1 MDVTLY
7 TMPLS
12 HPGWSVQLALAR
24 KGVEAKVV
32 DLPAG
37 MHPVLLW
44 LRGFRRGTVPSARID
59 GRRVEGSL
67 QIVQELERL
76 VPEPSLYPAEPEAR
90 AAVEA
95 AEQWG
100 EGVFQNLPRQV
111 ARYAIAHDRET
122 RTWLNREHVG
132 MPLPAVAAVAST
144 PVALAMAA
152 RADASAAGAR
162 SALAALP
169 GALDHVD
176 ALLAAGT
183 LGPADAPNAAGVQ
196 IAPTVRLI
204 TANADM
210 RELTDGRP
218 CSDWAT
224 RLLPGYPDTPG
235 SAAIAKLRRDGA

>member
-37 MHPVLLW
+37 LHPGLLW

-67 QIVQELERL
+67 EIVRELERL
-76 VPEPSLYPAEPEAR
+76 VPEPSLYPADPAAR
-90 AAVEA
+90 AAVEE
-95 AEQWG
+95 AERWG
-100 EGVFQNLPRQV
+100 EATFQNLPRQV
-111 ARYAIAHDRET
+111 ARYAIAHDLTT
-122 RTWLNREHVG
+122 RTWINREHVG
-132 MPLPAVAAVAST
+132 LPLPKVSAVLAT
-144 PVALAMAA
+144 PVALGMAA
-152 RADASAAGAR
+152 RADANATGAQ

-169 GALDHVD
+169 AALDRVD
-176 ALLAAGT
+176 ELLAAGT
-183 LGPADAPNAAGVQ
+183 LGDDDAPNAAGTQ

-204 TANADM
+204 SANADM

-218 CSDWAT
+218 CGAWAE
-224 RLLPGYPDTPG
+224 RLLPDYPLTPG
-235 SAAIAKLRRDGA
+235 SAAIAKLRRESA